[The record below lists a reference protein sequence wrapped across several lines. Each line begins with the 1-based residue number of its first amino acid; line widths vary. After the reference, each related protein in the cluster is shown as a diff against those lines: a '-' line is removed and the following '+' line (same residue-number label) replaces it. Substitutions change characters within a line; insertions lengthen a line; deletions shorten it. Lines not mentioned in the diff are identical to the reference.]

1 MAKAKILFEVSW
13 EVCNKVGGIYTVI
26 KSKISEVKNEFQ
38 DNYMLI
44 GPLLENNPEIIET
57 DDKQVKKIRE
67 ELLKTGF
74 RAKVGRWNTEEK
86 PLVVLIGYKNTM
98 DQNKLLYQLWEDYS
112 VDSMTGGWDYI
123 EPVIFSTMAAKVI
136 EAVSNL
142 YQEHAIYAQ
151 FHEWMCGAGLLRIK
165 KRAPYI
171 ATIFTTHA
179 TVLGRSMSGSG
190 VEIYKVLS
198 DINPQNE
205 ASHFHVL
212 AKHSIEKATAREA
225 DCFTTVSEITAIEA
239 KHLLGIEPDIVLP
252 NGFNVTKIPSYTE
265 KQDYFKNNRSRL
277 LGFAQKFLK
286 KEFPSD
292 ETIIIS
298 TSGRYEFHNKGI
310 NLLLDAFGQLSKSG
324 DMAPNRQ
331 ILVYLFVLTGAVD
344 MSRERYSTTQQHGQY
359 TVYSQIS
366 THPLWNPN
374 DDPIVNTCKRHNFQ
388 NNSQDRINIIFVPV
402 YLNGHDGIFN
412 MEYYDALS
420 GCDLTLYPSYYEP
433 WGYTPLESITYS
445 IPTVSSDI
453 AGFGRWV
460 ISAGKESDGIK
471 IIRRFNREYHDAVME
486 LKGHIAN
493 FVNNRL
499 DKSKVLK
506 TEVRQTALQADWR
519 IFYNNYLAAYEIA
532 SKQCRNR
539 LQGQRKEKVLQ
550 FEGLEY
556 RGADSQRPRF
566 RQFSVKASI
575 PEPLSGL
582 RDLAY
587 NLWWSWNQ
595 ESQEVF
601 SLIDPLLFD
610 KVGNNPVAL
619 LETINPQ
626 HLDDLSKN
634 EQYLVQYRNI
644 TARFQRYTAQE
655 KPLLAGADIFS
666 KGHPIAYFSMEYGL
680 HECLPI
686 YSGGLGILSGDHL
699 KSASDLNLNFIGVGL
714 LYKNGYF
721 KQGISKD
728 GDQKVEYYF
737 NDFSRMPL
745 QELHIAGERVIISV
759 EFPGRKVHARVWEA
773 KVGRASIYFFD
784 TDVQENSAADRTITA
799 KLYGG
804 GKQVRIEQ
812 EILLGIGGIRLLEH
826 LNIKPL
832 VYHLNEGHSAF
843 LIIERLI
850 NLMQNYN
857 LNLETAKEVIKAS
870 TVFTTHTP
878 VAAGNEV
885 FDMHLVENYLK
896 NYVES
901 RGLNWQEIYELGHKA
916 LTDTGPYEMTAL
928 ALKNT
933 YKRNGVSRLHGVIS
947 RKMWASIWS
956 GFLSEELPISHIT
969 NGVHAA
975 TWITTEMKKLVAK
988 YCSLNFNEDLLKKD
1002 EWKKIEK
1009 IPAEV
1014 LWQTH
1019 IELKNKLFNHIKE
1032 KVSLNWIREGEDPAL
1047 VDRFLANLSPS
1058 PLTIGFARRF
1068 ATYKRATLLF
1078 KNMERFKKII
1088 LNPKLPVQFIFAG
1101 KAHPNDKAA
1110 FELIKEIVRLSKK
1123 EEFLGKIIF
1132 IEGYNMQLA
1141 RRMVSGVDVWLN
1153 NPRRPLEASGTS
1165 GQKAGINGVLNASIL
1180 DGWWDEAYNATNG
1193 WAIGGRTEYK
1203 NPETQ
1208 DLADCDA
1215 LYDILEN
1222 EIIPMYYARNARG
1235 VPEKWVKTIKSS
1247 ITSII
1252 SEFNTNRMLKEYTE
1266 SMYIPTAKHY
1276 LFISE
1281 NNFSR
1286 AREIA
1291 EWKKSISTRFPSV
1304 HIHNISIEGVDGDIL
1319 NVGDEITIHVE
1330 VNKGK
1335 ISKGEIKAEVLLSP
1349 CRQEEAN
1356 TFSGRE
1362 EMQFEEIQYVPMQ
1375 LLAEEGNLLKYKCRY
1390 TAHKSGKFNYGIRV
1404 LPDHPDMD
1412 DVVDLNLVFWA

>member
-1 MAKAKILFEVSW
+1 MAKAKMLFETSW

-26 KSKISEVKNEFQ
+26 KSKVSDVKKEFQ
-38 DNYMLI
+38 ENYVLV
-44 GPLLENNPEIIET
+44 GPLLENNPEMLET
-57 DDKQVKKIRE
+57 DDKQVKKIRD
-67 ELLKTGF
+67 ELIKTGF
-74 RAKVGRWNTEEK
+74 IAKVGRWNMEEK
-86 PLVVLIGYKNTM
+86 PLVVLIGYKNTI
-98 DQNKLLYQLWEDYS
+98 DQDKLLYQLWEDYS

-142 YQEHAIYAQ
+142 YPDYTHYAQ

-165 KRAPYI
+165 KRAPHV

-179 TVLGRSMSGSG
+179 TILGRSMSGNG

-205 ASHFHVL
+205 ASRFHVL

-252 NGFNVTKIPSYTE
+252 NGFHVKKIPGYSE
-265 KQDYFKNNRSRL
+265 KKDYFQNNRNKL
-277 LGFAQKFLK
+277 LQFAGKFLH
-286 KEFPSD
+286 KEFSPE

-310 NLLLDAFGQLSKSG
+310 DLLLDAFGQLSKSHDPG
-324 DMAPNRQ
+324 SNCQ
-331 ILVYLFVLTGAVD
+331 VLLYLFILTGAID
-344 MSRERYSTTQQHGQY
+344 LSRERFPTPQHKEQL
-359 TVYSQIS
+359 TIYSQIS
-366 THPLWNPN
+366 THPLWDPN
-374 DDPIVNTCKRHNFQ
+374 HDPIVNTCKRHNFQ
-388 NNSQDRINIIFVPV
+388 NNPQDRINVIFVPV
-402 YLNGHDGIFN
+402 YLNGHDGVFN
-412 MEYYDALS
+412 LEYYDALS

-433 WGYTPLESITYS
+433 WGYTPLESISYS
-445 IPTVSSDI
+445 IPTVSTDV

-460 ISAGKESDGIK
+460 ISAGRESDGIK
-471 IIRRFNREYHDAVME
+471 IIRRFNREYHDAVLE
-486 LKGHIAN
+486 LNAHITN
-493 FVNNRL
+493 FINNRL
-499 DKSKVLK
+499 DKNKTLK
-506 TEVRQTALQADWR
+506 AEVRHAALSADWN
-519 IFYNNYLAAYEIA
+519 IFFNHYLAAFELA

-575 PEPLSGL
+575 PETLTKL

-587 NLWWSWNQ
+587 NLWWSWNP

-601 SLIDPLLFD
+601 RLIDPLLFD
-610 KVGNNPVAL
+610 KMGNNPVAL
-619 LETINPQ
+619 LETINTNR
-626 HLDDLSKN
+626 LTELAKN
-634 EQYLVQYRNI
+634 EQYMTQYKNI
-644 TARFQRYTAQE
+644 IGRFERYCSDNTAVLPDTE
-655 KPLLAGADIFS
+655 IFS
-666 KGHPIAYFSMEYGL
+666 ETHPIAYFSMEYGL

-699 KSASDLNLNFIGVGL
+699 KSASDLNMHFIGVGL

-737 NDFSRMPL
+737 NDFSRLPL
-745 QELHIAGERVIISV
+745 QELHREEERVIISV
-759 EFPGRKVHARVWEA
+759 ELPGRKVHARIWEA
-773 KVGRASIYFFD
+773 RVGRVSIFFFD
-784 TDVQENSAADRTITA
+784 TDVQENNAADRTITA

-812 EILLGIGGIRLLEH
+812 EVLLGIGGIRLLEF

-857 LNLETAKEVIKAS
+857 LGLEVAKEVIKSS

-896 NYVES
+896 NYIES
-901 RGLNWQEIYELGHKA
+901 RGLSWQEIYELGHTS

-933 YKRNGVSRLHGVIS
+933 YKRNGVSRLHGIIS
-947 RKMWASIWS
+947 RKMWSSIWS

-969 NGVHAA
+969 NGVHVA
-975 TWITTEMKKLVAK
+975 TWLTSEMKRLVTK
-988 YCSLNFNEDLLKKD
+988 YCSLNLNEDLLDKAA
-1002 EWKKIEK
+1002 WKKIEK
-1009 IPAEV
+1009 IPGDV

-1019 IELKNKLFNHIKE
+1019 VELKNKLFYYIKE
-1032 KVSLNWIREGEDPAL
+1032 KVSLNWIREGEEPAL

-1068 ATYKRATLLF
+1068 AIYKRATLLF
-1078 KNMERFKKII
+1078 KNMERFKKIV
-1088 LNPKLPVQFIFAG
+1088 LNQKFPVQFIFAG

-1110 FELIKEIVRLSKK
+1110 FDLIKEIVQLSKQ

-1132 IEGYNMQLA
+1132 VEGYNMRLA
-1141 RRMVSGVDVWLN
+1141 RRMISGVDVWLN

-1165 GQKAGINGVLNASIL
+1165 GQKAGMNGVLNLSVL
-1180 DGWWDEAYNATNG
+1180 DGWWDEAYNGANG
-1193 WAIGGRTEYK
+1193 WAIGERTEYK

-1208 DLADCDA
+1208 DLVDSDA
-1215 LYDILEN
+1215 LYDLLEN
-1222 EIIPMYYARNARG
+1222 EIIPMYYNRNTRG
-1235 VPEKWVKTIKSS
+1235 IPGKWVKTIKDS

-1252 SEFNTNRMLKEYTE
+1252 SEYNTNRMLMQYNE
-1266 SMYIPTAKHY
+1266 SMYVPSAKRYMH
-1276 LFISE
+1276 ISE
-1281 NNFSR
+1281 NNFAK
-1286 AREIA
+1286 ARELT

-1319 NVGDEITIHVE
+1319 NVGDKITIYVE

-1335 ISKGEIKAEVLLSP
+1335 VTKDEVKAEVLIS
-1349 CRQEEAN
+1349 QNKEEEPI
-1356 TFSGRE
+1356 TFSGQE
-1362 EMQFEEIQYVPMQ
+1362 EMRFEEISYVPMK
-1375 LLAEEGNLLKYKCRY
+1375 LSSEEGNLLKYNCVY
-1390 TAHKSGKFNYGIRV
+1390 TADKSGKFNYGIRV

-1412 DVVDLNLVFWA
+1412 DILDLNLVFWA